1 MELKTFLSLVTKLK
15 ETPLPGFKS
24 HLLLAPLDRNADLNN
39 ANYNNINPKRAAVLI
54 HFYPSYN
61 GQLSLVLI
69 ERNKYPGVH
78 SGQISFPGGKYE
90 DKDKDL
96 FATALREANEEV
108 AIQKSTVEYIRTL
121 SKIFIPPSNFMVTPF
136 LSYSSF
142 CPDLIPERSEVSE
155 IIEFPLN
162 DLLEMR
168 ISLTR
173 LINSSKNSVE
183 IPCFKY
189 NQKIIWGATA
199 MILSELKIIIQNTL
213 TK

>member
-1 MELKTFLSLVTKLK
+1 MELKTFLSLFTKLK
-15 ETPLPGFKS
+15 EIPLPGFKS
-24 HLLLAPLDRNADLNN
+24 HLLLAPLDIHTDSNN
-39 ANYNNINPKRAAVLI
+39 TNYNNINPKRAAVLI
-54 HFYPSYN
+54 HIYPSYN
-61 GQLSLVLI
+61 GQLSFVLI
-69 ERNKYPGVH
+69 ERNKYPGFH

-136 LSYSSF
+136 LSCSSF
-142 CPDLIPERSEVSE
+142 RPDLIPERSEVSQ

-162 DLLEMR
+162 DLLGTR

-183 IPCFKY
+183 VPCFKY

>member
-1 MELKTFLSLVTKLK
+1 MELKTFLSLFTKLK
-15 ETPLPGFKS
+15 EIPLPGLKS
-24 HLLLAPLDRNADLNN
+24 HLLLAPLDIHTDSNN
-39 ANYNNINPKRAAVLI
+39 TNYNNINPTRAAVLI
-54 HFYPSYN
+54 HIYPSYN
-61 GQLSLVLI
+61 GQLSFVLI
-69 ERNKYPGVH
+69 ERNKYPGFH

-90 DKDKDL
+90 DNDKDL

-121 SKIFIPPSNFMVTPF
+121 SKVFIPPSNFIVTPF
-136 LSYSSF
+136 LSYGSF
-142 CPDLIPERSEVSE
+142 RPDLIPDRSEVSE

-162 DLLEMR
+162 YLFETG
-168 ISLTR
+168 ISMTR

-183 IPCFKY
+183 VPCFKY

-199 MILSELKIIIQNTL
+199 MILFELKTIIQNTL

>member
-1 MELKTFLSLVTKLK
+1 MCIR
-15 ETPLPGFKS
+15 
-24 HLLLAPLDRNADLNN
+24 DR
-39 ANYNNINPKRAAVLI
+39 
-54 HFYPSYN
+54 
-61 GQLSLVLI
+61 
-69 ERNKYPGVH
+69 
-78 SGQISFPGGKYE
+78 

-96 FATALREANEEV
+96 FSTALREANEEV

-142 CPDLIPERSEVSE
+142 RPDLIPERSEVSE

-162 DLLEMR
+162 DLLETR

-183 IPCFKY
+183 VPCFKY

>member
-1 MELKTFLSLVTKLK
+1 LGSVTKLK
-15 ETPLPGFKS
+15 EIPLPGLKS
-24 HLLLAPLDRNADLNN
+24 HLLLAPLDRHTDLNN
-39 ANYNNINPKRAAVLI
+39 FNYNNINPKKAAVLI
-54 HFYPSYN
+54 HFYPSEN
-61 GQLSLVLI
+61 DQLSFVLI

-96 FATALREANEEV
+96 LSTALREANEEV
-108 AIQKSTVEYIRTL
+108 AIQKNTVEYIRTL
-121 SKIFIPPSNFMVTPF
+121 SKVFIPPSNFIVTPF

-142 CPDLIPERSEVSE
+142 RPNLIPEGSEVSE

-162 DLLEMR
+162 DLLETR
-168 ISLTR
+168 ISFTR
-173 LINSSKNSVE
+173 LINYSKNSVRV
-183 IPCFKY
+183 PCFRY